1 MTSLF
6 RREPG
11 FYRRLWVLTLPIVLQ
26 NLITT
31 SLGFADTFMVGLLGN
46 AEMAAVTAANVPVF
60 ILQLVIFGFQSGLAV
75 LVSQYWGRGDT
86 DSINRCMGVAL
97 YAVTLFS
104 LTVALI
110 TFFFPAE
117 VMRLVTPNED
127 LVRLGTSYIRIVGFA
142 NVFNGISSVYAGMQ
156 RSTENPRFGMILF
169 AISMCVNT
177 FLNYVLIFG
186 KFGAPHM
193 GVTGA
198 AAATLI
204 SRMVEFAVALIY
216 ALRSRRIPLR
226 PGLILAPGRD
236 TLRRFVKY
244 SVPVV
249 CNETLWG
256 TGTSM
261 LTVVMGHMAAS
272 QDMLAAYSLMG
283 NIDKLSTVICF
294 GLAASAA
301 VMVGKEIGE
310 GRDFRHVYDV
320 AKTLLAVSVLV
331 GLGVMALQLLL
342 LPTFFR
348 PVLFPLFQLSP
359 GAARISTY
367 LAVVYAVA
375 LPTRAFDVTNV
386 TGVLRAGGDARVAV
400 LIDVLPLWLF
410 TVPLMALCAL
420 VLDVPV
426 IWVCL
431 CLQSETVCKFP
442 LGILRFRSRKWIH
455 DITRSIE

>member
-1 MTSLF
+1 M
-6 RREPG
+6 
-11 FYRRLWVLTLPIVLQ
+11 
-26 NLITT
+26 
-31 SLGFADTFMVGLLGN
+31 
-46 AEMAAVTAANVPVF
+46 
-60 ILQLVIFGFQSGLAV
+60 
-75 LVSQYWGRGDT
+75 
-86 DSINRCMGVAL
+86 
-97 YAVTLFS
+97 
-104 LTVALI
+104 
-110 TFFFPAE
+110 
-117 VMRLVTPNED
+117 
-127 LVRLGTSYIRIVGFA
+127 
-142 NVFNGISSVYAGMQ
+142 
-156 RSTENPRFGMILF
+156 
-169 AISMCVNT
+169 
-177 FLNYVLIFG
+177 
-186 KFGAPHM
+186 
-193 GVTGA
+193 
-198 AAATLI
+198 
-204 SRMVEFAVALIY
+204 
-216 ALRSRRIPLR
+216 
-226 PGLILAPGRD
+226 
-236 TLRRFVKY
+236 KY

-261 LTVVMGHMAAS
+261 LTVIMGHMAQS

-310 GRDFRHVYDV
+310 GRDFGHVYGV

-386 TGVLRAGGDARVAV
+386 TGVLRAGGDTRVAV

-410 TVPLMALCAL
+410 TVPLMAVCAL
-420 VLDVPV
+420 VLKLPV
-426 IWVCL
+426 LWVCL
-431 CLQSETVCKFP
+431 CLQSETLCKFP

-455 DITRSIE
+455 DISAAPSAKSPSGGRRGPAAALQATASTSPGRATPTCSPPTASTPPLPAMTGKWPPPGGISYPAGIMNPC

>member
-97 YAVTLFS
+97 YAVILFS

-117 VMRLVTPNED
+117 VLRLVTPNED
-127 LVRLGTSYIRIVGFA
+127 LVDLGTSYIRIVGFA

-177 FLNYVLIFG
+177 FLNFVLIFG
-186 KFGAPHM
+186 KFGAPRM

-204 SRMVEFAVALIY
+204 SRVVEFAVALLY
-216 ALRSRRIPLR
+216 ALRSRRVPLR
-226 PGLILAPGRD
+226 PGLILRPGRD
-236 TLRRFVKY
+236 TLRRFGKY

-261 LTVVMGHMAAS
+261 LTVVMGHMAQS

-301 VMVGKEIGE
+301 VCGQGDRR
-310 GRDFRHVYDV
+310 GPGLPARLRRGQDV
-320 AKTLLAVSVLV
+320 AGRLRSGGPRGDGPAA
-331 GLGVMALQLLL
+331 GPAAQLL
-342 LPTFFR
+342 PA
-348 PVLFPLFQLSP
+348 
-359 GAARISTY
+359 G
-367 LAVVYAVA
+367 A
-375 LPTRAFDVTNV
+375 LPPLPA
-386 TGVLRAGGDARVAV
+386 LAGGGGDRRG
-400 LIDVLPLWLF
+400 P
-410 TVPLMALCAL
+410 
-420 VLDVPV
+420 
-426 IWVCL
+426 
-431 CLQSETVCKFP
+431 
-442 LGILRFRSRKWIH
+442 GHRLRHRPAH
-455 DITRSIE
+455 PGL

>member
-1 MTSLF
+1 M
-6 RREPG
+6 
-11 FYRRLWVLTLPIVLQ
+11 
-26 NLITT
+26 
-31 SLGFADTFMVGLLGN
+31 
-46 AEMAAVTAANVPVF
+46 
-60 ILQLVIFGFQSGLAV
+60 
-75 LVSQYWGRGDT
+75 
-86 DSINRCMGVAL
+86 
-97 YAVTLFS
+97 
-104 LTVALI
+104 
-110 TFFFPAE
+110 
-117 VMRLVTPNED
+117 
-127 LVRLGTSYIRIVGFA
+127 
-142 NVFNGISSVYAGMQ
+142 
-156 RSTENPRFGMILF
+156 
-169 AISMCVNT
+169 
-177 FLNYVLIFG
+177 
-186 KFGAPHM
+186 
-193 GVTGA
+193 
-198 AAATLI
+198 
-204 SRMVEFAVALIY
+204 
-216 ALRSRRIPLR
+216 
-226 PGLILAPGRD
+226 
-236 TLRRFVKY
+236 KY

-261 LTVVMGHMAAS
+261 LTVVMGHMAQS

-310 GRDFRHVYDV
+310 GRDFQHVYDV
-320 AKTLLAVSVLV
+320 ARTLLAVSVLV
-331 GLGVMALQLLL
+331 GLGVMALQLVL

-359 GAARISTY
+359 GAAAIATD
-367 LAVVYAVA
+367 LAVVYAIA
-375 LPTRAFDVTNV
+375 LPTRAFDVSNV

-410 TVPLMALCAL
+410 TVPLMAVCAL
-420 VLDVPV
+420 MLKLPV

>member
-1 MTSLF
+1 
-6 RREPG
+6 
-11 FYRRLWVLTLPIVLQ
+11 
-26 NLITT
+26 
-31 SLGFADTFMVGLLGN
+31 
-46 AEMAAVTAANVPVF
+46 
-60 ILQLVIFGFQSGLAV
+60 
-75 LVSQYWGRGDT
+75 
-86 DSINRCMGVAL
+86 
-97 YAVTLFS
+97 
-104 LTVALI
+104 
-110 TFFFPAE
+110 
-117 VMRLVTPNED
+117 
-127 LVRLGTSYIRIVGFA
+127 
-142 NVFNGISSVYAGMQ
+142 MQ

-186 KFGAPHM
+186 KFGAPRM

-204 SRMVEFAVALIY
+204 SRIVEFAVALLY
-216 ALRSRRIPLR
+216 ALRSRRVPLR
-226 PGLILAPGRD
+226 PGLICRPGRE
-236 TLRRFVKY
+236 TLRRFGKY

-261 LTVVMGHMAAS
+261 LTVVMGHMAQS

-310 GRDFRHVYDV
+310 GRDFQHVYDV

-331 GLGVMALQLLL
+331 GLGVMALQLVL
-342 LPTFFR
+342 LPSFFR

-359 GAARISTY
+359 GAAEIAVD
-367 LAVVYAVA
+367 LAIVYAIA

-410 TVPLMALCAL
+410 TVPLMALCGL
-420 VLDVPV
+420 VLQTPV